1 MKICELVSWLI
12 PYPSIRIVHFIPT
25 KTLCNNFLISRF
37 HIQLLEKKT
46 GERAWL
52 VCFFGSFFFVT
63 TRIYYL
69 LYIFDYCLHVF
80 ACVWRLNVIN
90 APRFPRLGERA
101 RERERER
108 EREAYLCLCINQYS
122 QFLTPQSLS
131 LPKHYCSNRTPLYK
145 LRFTL
150 STLTNSW

>member
-52 VCFFGSFFFVT
+52 VCFFGSFFFAT

-69 LYIFDYCLHVF
+69 LYTFDYCLHVF

-90 APRFPRLGERA
+90 APRFPRLGEIE

-108 EREAYLCLCINQYS
+108 ERRYCVCVLINIHSFSRLKVSAY
-122 QFLTPQSLS
+122 QSIIAPIGL
-131 LPKHYCSNRTPLYK
+131 HYTSCPSIW
-145 LRFTL
+145 
-150 STLTNSW
+150 STLTNSL